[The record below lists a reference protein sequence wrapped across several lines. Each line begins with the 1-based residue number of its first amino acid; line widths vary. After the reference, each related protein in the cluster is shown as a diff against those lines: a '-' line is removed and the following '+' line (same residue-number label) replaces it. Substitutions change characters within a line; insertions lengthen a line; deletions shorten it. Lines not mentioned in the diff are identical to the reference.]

1 MNRLPYLFLFLASV
15 GFAQSPITDANFD
28 AANYICLSTNP
39 LGGLWYNT
47 EYGAIQIGGRD

>member
-15 GFAQSPITDANFD
+15 GFAQSPIKDANFD

-47 EYGAIQIGGRD
+47 EYGAMQIGGRD